1 MKLDNM
7 FKKTRIVSRIQSH
20 SAVRASRPEV
30 PEGLLRK
37 CNKCGA
43 AIIAEDVKQG
53 YYICPKCGGYFR
65 VHAYRRIQM
74 VIDEGTFEEW
84 NTGSDRWKS
93 CKLQRVSGKS
103 TGTSGE
109 DRAQRGCCHRQRQN
123 KWQRYCDRSLRWKI
137 PDGKHGLGSWRKNHR
152 EQ

>member
-7 FKKTRIVSRIQSH
+7 FKKTRIISRIQSH
-20 SAVRASRPEV
+20 NAARVSRPEV

-43 AIIAEDVKQG
+43 AIITEDVKKG

-84 NTGSDRWKS
+84 DHELVGGNSVDFPSLSNS
-93 CKLQRVSGKS
+93 C
-103 TGTSGE
+103 
-109 DRAQRGCCHRQRQN
+109 
-123 KWQRYCDRSLRWKI
+123 
-137 PDGKHGLGSWRKNHR
+137 NHVINLFYFANCSKCFVMNIFSVR
-152 EQ
+152 ITEVFQ